1 MEIGRLSVM
10 GPSEPHLSTR
20 LKVEQSV
27 QLSHWLSLQNL
38 NSESKVVTANSARGT
53 ATITTRI
60 HQRGSRMI
68 KVTIGEAER
77 YLDAATPSWIQDQ
90 LGSRRDAGVNAC
102 VKVVIRYGALNMVLS
117 TANCSCSARSGP
129 GRRPNPQEQ
138 EIFDL
143 WEKRGL
149 NEPSFHVGQ
158 LIAFLNQLRGLIPKA
173 A

>member
-1 MEIGRLSVM
+1 MEVGRSCAM
-10 GPSEPHLSTR
+10 GPSEPHLSTL

-27 QLSHWLSLQNL
+27 QLSRWLSLLDL
-38 NSESKVVTANSARGT
+38 NSESRVVTANSARDT
-53 ATITTRI
+53 ATEMTRI
-60 HQRGSRMI
+60 HRGANQVI
-68 KVTIGEAER
+68 KITIGEAER

-90 LGSRRDAGVNAC
+90 LGSRRDAGIQAC
-102 VKVVIRYGALNMVLS
+102 VKVSIQYGSLNMVLS
-117 TANCSCSARSGP
+117 TANCPCSARSGP
-129 GRRPNPQEQ
+129 GRRPNSQEQ

-149 NEPSFHVGQ
+149 NDPSFHVGQ